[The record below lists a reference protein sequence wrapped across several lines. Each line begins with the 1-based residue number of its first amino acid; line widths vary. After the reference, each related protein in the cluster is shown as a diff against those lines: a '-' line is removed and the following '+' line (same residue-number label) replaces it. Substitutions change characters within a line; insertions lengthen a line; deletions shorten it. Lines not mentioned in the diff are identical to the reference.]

1 MLNRLLCI
9 LFGII
14 IYILYNTVDTF
25 TIGMPFWSNW
35 RIFQCAAGTPELSPL
50 GPVDDGLS
58 YIDEGLESSICVE
71 QDPEQSIEVGGGT
84 SGDTADA
91 VCIDLPLSIQMHEFA
106 LFVHYQERLKYLSPE
121 IASNFFLYIG
131 QPEYHMRR
139 ILNKNYD
146 SSQLLRIPRKSPDD
160 PITPEYTDIAAQLN
174 IVAPNYTIFPVL
186 IQIPF
191 QYILSRWNGTIPTRY
206 RVDEII
212 GNSYF
217 NRYGFQLLKREDNL
231 DAINNFYDVVRE
243 YFCSRSLDYE
253 GKIDNLVKLILQLF
267 QEKTLEELTST
278 AEDIYDPSNELGQ
291 KLKQY
296 INYCSRD
303 MIGYALNCP
312 SNPIISEQYSKYM
325 IVKLKDPT
333 AEFTYDNTEMVVHT
347 CNLLIGETDPGPQY
361 HVGILRN
368 PSDLLIKIFRNKF
381 PEEIVEK
388 IITFNNNENR
398 ILNYGRL
405 F

>member
-14 IYILYNTVDTF
+14 IYILYNIVDTF
-25 TIGMPFWSNW
+25 TIGIPFWSNW
-35 RIFQCAAGTPELSPL
+35 RIFQCAAPIVELP
-50 GPVDDGLS
+50 PRDDTEDGLP
-58 YIDEGLESSICVE
+58 YIDDGLESSVCVE
-71 QDPEQSIEVGGGT
+71 QDPEQSIEVGGGA
-84 SGDTADA
+84 SGDTSDA

-106 LFVHYQERLKYLSPE
+106 LFVHYQERLKYLPPE

-139 ILNKNYD
+139 ILAANYD
-146 SSQLLRIPRKSPDD
+146 SSQLLRIPRKSPND
-160 PITPEYTDIAAQLN
+160 PITPEYKDIAAQLN
-174 IVAPNYTIFPVL
+174 IVAPNYKIFPVL
-186 IQIPF
+186 MQIPF
-191 QYILSRWNGTIPTRY
+191 QYILSRYNGMIPEIYRY
-206 RVDEII
+206 EII

-217 NRYGFQLLKREDNL
+217 NRYGFQLLKRDDHL
-231 DAINNFYDVVRE
+231 DDINNFYDVVRE
-243 YFCSRSLDYE
+243 YFCSRSLEYE
-253 GKIDNLVKLILQLF
+253 GDIDDLIELILQFF

-278 AEDIYDPSNELGQ
+278 SQDIYDPWSELGRR
-291 KLKQY
+291 LKQY
-296 INYCSRD
+296 INYCAKHI
-303 MIGYALNCP
+303 IGYVLNCP
-312 SNPIISEQYSKYM
+312 SNPIISEQYSKYI
-325 IVKLKDPT
+325 IVKLKEGT
-333 AEFTYDNTEMVVHT
+333 TEFTYDNTEMVVHT

-361 HVGILRN
+361 HIGILRN
-368 PSDLLIKIFRNKF
+368 PSDFMIKIFRKKF